1 MIDKT
6 ILQRLFHQHHDEM
19 IHLAKTML
27 YSDEEAKDVVQD
39 VFLRL
44 MENGNTSSDNK
55 IKAYLM
61 TAVRNGCINKIK
73 QKSLK
78 ERMHN
83 LYSVEIETDW
93 TNVEGQM
100 EMLDTIMTFVESQMA
115 EPHKTIFR
123 LRFQEGLTV
132 KDIANQL
139 GMNLKTVYKYLCQSI
154 QDVQK
159 QLKQ

>member
-6 ILQRLFHQHHDEM
+6 ILKSLFDQHHDEM

-27 YSDEEAKDVVQD
+27 YTDEEVEDVVQD

-44 MENGNTSSDNK
+44 MENGKISTDNK
-55 IKAYLM
+55 IRAYLM

-78 ERMHN
+78 ERVLN
-83 LYSVEIETDW
+83 LYSVEIEIDW
-93 TNVEGQM
+93 TNVEERM
-100 EMLDTIMTFVESQMA
+100 EMLDTIMTFAESQMT

-159 QLKQ
+159 KVKH